1 MGWGWSGLSS
11 CHQSAVPHTD
21 ALLPHPAGLL
31 EPGAQCSGL
40 WGHPACLVLL
50 GTGDNNTYLTGKVGI
65 HDFTLPSA
73 WCGSMALSGEPGVRG
88 LSPSD

>member
-50 GTGDNNTYLTGKVGI
+50 GPGDNNTYLTGKVWG
-65 HDFTLPSA
+65 FMTSRVRA
-73 WCGSMALSGEPGVRG
+73 PGVG
-88 LSPSD
+88 PWP